1 MDTGGIYKFLAR
13 TLTLGQIK
21 ALSATCH
28 AAILAGEDTVAITSN
43 GFESGNAS
51 GQLMVSAVEVG
62 KVCEDLIEQ
71 AEGPAFTRQ
80 AWVRADMSYATT
92 TGEVL

>member
-51 GQLMVSAVEVG
+51 GQLMVSAIEVG

-71 AEGPAFTRQ
+71 AEGPAFSRQ

-92 TGEVL
+92 GGAN